1 MLTVKDESMKKVLIT
16 GGTRGIGKGIAL
28 AFQKKNYDVYA
39 VYEKNAFAAAE
50 LEKLGIKTLCADVS
64 KEEDVK
70 RVFSIVGDVDIL
82 VNNAGVSLIKQVQ
95 DVTYNE
101 WQRVFSVNVGG
112 AFLCT
117 REAVKGMISKK
128 SGLIVNISSVW
139 GEVGASC
146 ESVYASSKA
155 ALHGFTKSLAK
166 ELGYSGIRVN
176 TVSPGVI
183 DTDMN
188 AHFTSEEK
196 AGLKEEIPVGRFGLS
211 EEVAHAVLFLE
222 ENAYVT
228 GVDIPVNG
236 GFSVC

>member
-1 MLTVKDESMKKVLIT
+1 MKKVLIT

-95 DVTYNE
+95 DVTYKE

-112 AFLCT
+112 AFLCA

-128 SGLIVNISSVW
+128 KRTYRQYLFRLGGSGRKLRKRLRFVQSGFARLYEIARQRTW
-139 GEVGASC
+139 LFWDSC
-146 ESVYASSKA
+146 KYR
-155 ALHGFTKSLAK
+155 F
-166 ELGYSGIRVN
+166 
-176 TVSPGVI
+176 
-183 DTDMN
+183 
-188 AHFTSEEK
+188 
-196 AGLKEEIPVGRFGLS
+196 AGR
-211 EEVAHAVLFLE
+211 
-222 ENAYVT
+222 Y
-228 GVDIPVNG
+228 
-236 GFSVC
+236 